1 MATKLSSASTK
12 TSPVKKART
21 PKAKSS
27 IKVKPQPTADRKAN
41 TAKKTA
47 KHVSKKLQ
55 TVVKASTRRTSV
67 NTQETNPPRVSV
79 RNYVIDL
86 LLQEKWTDDEI
97 HTAVIEHFGDLG
109 YTTKKAYIQLTRA
122 DMNAGHVKT
131 LLTSGTMTHFIDQL
145 KRNEKGKLIHIPYR
159 PSALRKTSLQFELS
173 DNQ

>member
-1 MATKLSSASTK
+1 MATKIKSASK
-12 TSPVKKART
+12 KASNSVKKART
-21 PKAKSS
+21 PKAKD
-27 IKVKPQPTADRKAN
+27 IKIKPQPAAARKVKVA
-41 TAKKTA
+41 TKTA
-47 KHVSKKLQ
+47 KSVSKKLQ
-55 TVVKASTRRTSV
+55 TVVKASTRRTSA
-67 NTQETNPPRVSV
+67 NKQETNPPRVSV

-97 HTAVIEHFGDLG
+97 HSAVIEHFGDLG

-145 KRNEKGKLIHIPYR
+145 KRDEKGKLVHIPYR

-173 DNQ
+173 DSQ